1 MPKTIKVQLTKPI
14 ISHKGPLSEIE
25 IREPTCEEFFELGDP
40 RTTIFTVD
48 ETTAGL
54 RTSGKN
60 TEVKQ
65 VENGAVIKKYLQR
78 CLVEP
83 DSLVVF
89 PQCSMAD
96 ALRIKEAFLGFF
108 DSALVAA
115 SQLEPT
121 CSSSTSSS
129 AAQQTAEG

>member
-14 ISHKGPLSEIE
+14 ISHKGPVSEVE
-25 IREPTCEEFFELGDP
+25 LREPTCEEFFELGDP
-40 RTTIFTVD
+40 RTTVFTVD
-48 ETTAGL
+48 EATAGL

-83 DSLVVF
+83 DALTVF
-89 PQCSMAD
+89 AQCPLAD
-96 ALRIKEAFLGFF
+96 ALRIKETLLNFF

-115 SQLEPT
+115 SVMDA
-121 CSSSTSSS
+121 TSSS
-129 AAQQTAEG
+129 SISSSSAQPTAES

>member
-14 ISHKGPLSEIE
+14 IGHKGPVSEVE
-25 IREPTCEEFFELGDP
+25 LREPTCEEFFELGDP
-40 RTTIFTVD
+40 RTTVFTVD
-48 ETTAGL
+48 EATAGL

-83 DSLVVF
+83 DALAVF
-89 PQCSMAD
+89 AQCPLAD

-115 SQLEPT
+115 SVMDAT
-121 CSSSTSSS
+121 SSSSTSSS
-129 AAQQTAEG
+129 SAQPTAES